1 MKRERREFN
10 TILIYIL
17 ALVGATISVFPF
29 YWMFTASTLT
39 ESEIFK
45 IPPNLIPS
53 SHFMD
58 NLDQLQNAWPIWR
71 ALFNSVFVSG
81 ITTVSTVFFSALAGF
96 AFAKYEFKGRE
107 LLFFVVLLVMMVP
120 TQVMLVPMFII
131 MMNFDWIDTYYA
143 LIVPFLVTPFGV
155 FLMRQQMMG
164 LPTELIEAAR
174 IDGCQDIG
182 IFFKIVLPIMK
193 PACAALGI
201 VTFMQ
206 QWGNFIWPLVV
217 VNSKEMYTLP
227 LMLAMMVQPGQVV
240 QYGPIMVG
248 AVLGL
253 IPMLCIFLIFQ
264 KHFISGIFSGSL
276 KG

>member
-1 MKRERREFN
+1 MHMRQEFN
-10 TILIYIL
+10 KLLLLIV
-17 ALVGATISVFPF
+17 AMVGVTISIFPF

-39 ESEIFK
+39 ESQIFK
-45 IPPNLIPS
+45 VPPTLVPGTN
-53 SHFMD
+53 FFE
-58 NLDQLQNAWPIWR
+58 NLDKLQNAWPVWK
-71 ALFNSVFVSG
+71 ALFNSIFVSG
-81 ITTVSTVFFSALAGF
+81 ITTVTTVFFSALAGF
-96 AFAKYEFKGRE
+96 AFAKYQFKGRE
-107 LLFFVVLLVMMVP
+107 LLFFAVLLIMMVP

-143 LIVPFLVTPFGV
+143 LIIPFLVTPFGV
-155 FLMRQQMMG
+155 FLMRQQMLG
-164 LPTELIEAAR
+164 FPTELIEAAR
-174 IDGCQDIG
+174 IDGCKDLG
-182 IFFKIVLPIMK
+182 IFFKIVLPTMK

-217 VNSKEMYTLP
+217 INSREMYTLP

-240 QYGPIMVG
+240 QYGPVMVG

-253 IPMLCIFLIFQ
+253 IPMLLLFLLFQ
-264 KHFISGIFSGSL
+264 KHFVSGVFSGSV